1 MNLKRLS
8 VAAGAAIALIGV
20 PLVSGSPV
28 LANLQRAGES
38 IIAAIQGADVELQLV
53 AEKKVVTTN
62 AEGEEVVAWQDLGA
76 KAQVLPGDTLRYS
89 VAGKNIGDKGA
100 ENLVINQD
108 IPEGMVYVLA
118 SAQTASNASVTFSID
133 DGQTF
138 VANPTIQVQQ
148 PDGSLLE
155 QPAPAEMY
163 TDVKWEFENTLTP
176 ELGVDASYEV
186 QIP

>member
-8 VAAGAAIALIGV
+8 VVAGAAIALIGV

-28 LANLQRAGES
+28 LANLQNAGS
-38 IIAAIQGADVELQLV
+38 SLLAAIQGAEVELQLS
-53 AEKKVVTTN
+53 AAKKTVTVN
-62 AEGEEVVAWQDLGA
+62 AEGEEVIAWQDLGA
-76 KAQVLPGDTLRYS
+76 KAEVLPGDTLRYS
-89 VAGKNIGDKGA
+89 VEGTNIGNQDA
-100 ENLVINQD
+100 ENLVISQD
-108 IPEGMVYVLA
+108 IPDGMVYVLA
-118 SAQTASNASVTFSID
+118 SAQSPNNAAVTFSID

-148 PDGSLLE
+148 DDGSLLE